1 MGCLALEI
9 YEFSVNPIINS
20 KYLLDDSVFG
30 ELRILLENIQK
41 LADPGELGK
50 VDISRPELLAL
61 MHIDETYDGM
71 NMSTLARNLSM
82 PLSTAS
88 GVVDRLEKKKLLL
101 RKHGTKEDKRI
112 VTVHL
117 TDEGKWL
124 IKQYR
129 NQVSRI
135 LDEMS
140 SILTEEEFQ
149 MAIILFR
156 KVARGLRAKE
166 K

>member
-1 MGCLALEI
+1 MFFALEH
-9 YEFSVNPIINS
+9 YEFSLNPIINS
-20 KYLLDDSVFG
+20 KYLLDDTVFG
-30 ELRILLENIQK
+30 ELRILLENMHK

-50 VDISRPELLAL
+50 VEISRSELLAL

-71 NMSTLARNLSM
+71 NMSTLARNLAM
-82 PLSTAS
+82 PMSTAS

-101 RKHGTKEDKRI
+101 RRHGSKEDKRV

-117 TDEGKWL
+117 TDEGKRL

-129 NQVSRI
+129 NQISRL

-140 SILTEEEFQ
+140 GILTEEEFQ
-149 MAIILFR
+149 MAVILFR
-156 KVARGLRAKE
+156 KVARGLRVKKE
-166 K
+166 

>member
-1 MGCLALEI
+1 MGCWALER
-9 YEFSVNPIINS
+9 YEFSLNPVINS
-20 KYLLDDSVFG
+20 KYLLDDTVFG
-30 ELRILLENIQK
+30 ELRILLENMHK

-50 VDISRPELLAL
+50 VEITRPELLAL

-71 NMSTLARNLSM
+71 NMSTLARNLAM
-82 PLSTAS
+82 PMSTAS

-101 RKHGTKEDKRI
+101 RRYGTKEDKRM

-117 TDEGKWL
+117 TDEGKRL

-129 NQVSRI
+129 NQISSL

-140 SILTEEEFQ
+140 DILTEEEFQ
-149 MAIILFR
+149 MAVILFR
-156 KVARGLRAKE
+156 KVARGLRVKKE
-166 K
+166 

>member
-1 MGCLALEI
+1 MGCFALEH
-9 YEFSVNPIINS
+9 YEFSLNPIINS
-20 KYLLDDSVFG
+20 KYLLDDSVFS
-30 ELRILLENIQK
+30 ELRILLENIHK

-50 VDISRPELLAL
+50 VEISRPELLAL

-71 NMSTLARNLSM
+71 NMSTLARNLAM

-101 RKHGTKEDKRI
+101 RKHGAKEDKRV

-117 TDEGKWL
+117 TDEGKRL

-129 NQVSRI
+129 NQVSLL
-135 LDEMS
+135 LDEMNG
-140 SILTEEEFQ
+140 ILTEEEFQ
-149 MAIILFR
+149 MAVILFR